1 MAKLRLAAGLLDT
14 KDIKLVPSISPPKLD
29 TSFEKSQINLQLRD
43 VTVLYTPELS
53 RAKIESVFG
62 TE

>member
-1 MAKLRLAAGLLDT
+1 MGRLRLAAGLIDT
-14 KDIKLVPSISPPKLD
+14 EDIKLVPSGTPPKLD
-29 TSFEKSQINLQLRD
+29 TSFEKSLINLQLRD

-62 TE
+62 SE